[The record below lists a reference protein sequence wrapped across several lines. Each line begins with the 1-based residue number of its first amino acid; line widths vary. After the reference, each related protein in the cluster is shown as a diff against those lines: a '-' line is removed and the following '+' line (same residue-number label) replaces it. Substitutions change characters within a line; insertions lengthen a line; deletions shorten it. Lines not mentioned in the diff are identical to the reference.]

1 MPQLLYELMQ
11 QCTVKLVLSNELV
24 WGTGFFIAKA
34 TILTC
39 AHVVASYKE
48 RLILVQWQGRSLG
61 KATVLQFISEPI
73 DLALLHC
80 EELSPL
86 TEHPP
91 CALLD
96 KEFQPFQKLYIY
108 GYPDDFPQGAGV
120 TVNCEGNAT
129 DQGVSLIKFQAGQIR
144 PGHSGAP
151 ILNKETGKVCG
162 LVSDTRGRSTDLG
175 GLAISIVEVVKHFPD
190 LEIENREFY
199 EYLKQKNFQG
209 EFSNPFEGQKALDAL
224 SYHSGRE
231 ELLRQLFEELDK
243 GSNRSLVGEP
253 RVGKTWL
260 LKQIFQNGRIKMRRR
275 VENFIYL
282 DMRCIEDGKDFFE
295 ALCSELNIHPP
306 MRGYRLQRLLTGKQY
321 VLCLDEID
329 QLADD
334 QRFTKNERD
343 QLYSLCDGKDVPFS
357 LVIASQ
363 TPLNQLFPDSP
374 LRASPLVGIC
384 RQIDIKM
391 LSLLQVK
398 AFLIDCIKEASMQFS
413 ETQIRQLYLDSEGKP
428 EQLLELAAKQ
438 YLKIYK
444 DYLSKSE

>member
-1 MPQLLYELMQ
+1 MDQLLYELMQ
-11 QCTVKLVLSNELV
+11 QCTVKLVLPDESD

-34 TILTC
+34 AILTC
-39 AHVVASYKE
+39 AHVVAGYE
-48 RLILVQWQGRSLG
+48 DQLISVQWQGRSLG
-61 KATVLQFISEPI
+61 KATVVQFISEPI

-80 EELSPL
+80 DELSL
-86 TEHPP
+86 LIEHPP

-96 KEFQPFQKLYIY
+96 KEFQPFHKLYIY

-120 TVNCEGNAT
+120 TVQCEGNAT

-151 ILNKETGKVCG
+151 VLNKETGKVCG
-162 LVSDTRGRSTDLG
+162 LVSDTRGRSTNLG
-175 GLAISIVEVVKHFPD
+175 GLAVSVVEVVKYFPE
-190 LEIENREFY
+190 LELKNRQFH

-260 LKQIFQNGRIKMRRR
+260 LRQIFQNGRTKMKRK
-275 VENFIYL
+275 VDGFIYL

-295 ALCSELNIHPP
+295 ALCSELNIYPP
-306 MRGYRLQRLLTGKQY
+306 MRGYKLQRLLTGKQY
-321 VLCLDEID
+321 ILCLDEID

-343 QLYSLCDGKDVPFS
+343 QLYSLCDGKNVPFS
-357 LVIASQ
+357 LVISSQ
-363 TPLNQLFPDSP
+363 TPLSQLFPDSP
-374 LRASPLVGIC
+374 IRASPLVGIC
-384 RQIDIKM
+384 RQIDVKP
-391 LSLLQVK
+391 LLLLQIQ
-398 AFLIDCIKEASMQFS
+398 AFLTDCIKETSVQFS
-413 ETQIRQLYLDSEGKP
+413 EAQIRQLYLDSEGKP

-438 YLKIYK
+438 YLENYK
-444 DYLSKSE
+444 EYI

>member
-1 MPQLLYELMQ
+1 MDQLLYELMQ
-11 QCTVKLVLSNELV
+11 QCTVKLVLPDESD

-34 TILTC
+34 AILTC
-39 AHVVASYKE
+39 AHVVAGYE
-48 RLILVQWQGRSLG
+48 DQLISVQWQGRSLG
-61 KATVLQFISEPI
+61 KATVVQFISEPI

-80 EELSPL
+80 DELSL
-86 TEHPP
+86 LIEHPP

-96 KEFQPFQKLYIY
+96 KEFQPFHKLYIY

-120 TVNCEGNAT
+120 TVQCEGNAT

-151 ILNKETGKVCG
+151 VLNKETGKVCG
-162 LVSDTRGRSTDLG
+162 LVSDTRGRSTNLG
-175 GLAISIVEVVKHFPD
+175 GLAVSVVEVVKYFPE
-190 LEIENREFY
+190 LELKNRQFH

-260 LKQIFQNGRIKMRRR
+260 LRQIFQNGRTKMKRK
-275 VENFIYL
+275 VDGFIYL

-295 ALCSELNIHPP
+295 ALCSELNIYPP
-306 MRGYRLQRLLTGKQY
+306 MRGYKLQRLLTGKQY
-321 VLCLDEID
+321 ILCLDEID

-343 QLYSLCDGKDVPFS
+343 QLYSLCDGKSVPFS
-357 LVIASQ
+357 LVISSQ
-363 TPLNQLFPDSP
+363 TPLSQLFPDSP
-374 LRASPLVGIC
+374 IRASPLVGIC
-384 RQIDIKM
+384 RQIDVKP
-391 LSLLQVK
+391 LLLLQIQ
-398 AFLIDCIKEASMQFS
+398 AFLTDCIKETSVQFS
-413 ETQIRQLYLDSEGKP
+413 EAQIRQLYLDSEGKP

-438 YLKIYK
+438 YLENYK
-444 DYLSKSE
+444 EYI

>member
-1 MPQLLYELMQ
+1 MDQLPYELMQ
-11 QCTVKLVLSNELV
+11 QCTVKLVLPDKSD
-24 WGTGFFIAKA
+24 WGTGFFVAKA

-39 AHVVASYKE
+39 AHVVTGYE
-48 RLILVQWQGRSLG
+48 DQLISVQWQGRSLG
-61 KATVLQFISEPI
+61 KATVVQFIPEPI

-80 EELSPL
+80 DELSL
-86 TEHPP
+86 SIEHPP

-96 KEFQPFQKLYIY
+96 QRFQPFHNLYIY

-120 TVNCEGNAT
+120 TVQCEGDAT
-129 DQGVSLIKFQAGQIR
+129 DQKVKLIKFQAGQIR
-144 PGHSGAP
+144 PGYSGAP
-151 ILNKETGKVCG
+151 VLNKETGKVCG

-175 GLAISIVEVVKHFPD
+175 GLAVSVSEVIKHFPE
-190 LEIENREFY
+190 LEPKNRRFH
-199 EYLKQKNFQG
+199 EYLKQKNFQR
-209 EFSNPFEGQKALDAL
+209 EFRNPFEDQQALDAL

-260 LKQIFQNGRIKMRRR
+260 LRQVCQNGHIKMKRK
-275 VENFIYL
+275 VDGFIYL
-282 DMRCIEDGKDFFE
+282 DLRCIEDGKDFFE

-306 MRGYRLQRLLTGKQY
+306 IRGYKLQRLLTGKRY
-321 VLCLDEID
+321 ILCLDEID

-363 TPLNQLFPDSP
+363 IALNQLFPDSP

-384 RQIDIKM
+384 RQIDIKP
-391 LSLLQVK
+391 LSLLQVEE
-398 AFLIDCIKEASMQFS
+398 FLTNCIKETGIQFN
-413 ETQIRQLYLDSEGKP
+413 EAQIRQLHLASKGKP
-428 EQLLELAAKQ
+428 EQLLDLASKQ
-438 YLKIYK
+438 YLEIYK
-444 DYLSKSE
+444 KYT

>member
-1 MPQLLYELMQ
+1 MDQLLYELMQ
-11 QCTVKLVLSNELV
+11 QCTVKLVLPDESD

-34 TILTC
+34 AILTC
-39 AHVVASYKE
+39 AHIVAGYE
-48 RLILVQWQGRSLG
+48 DQLISVQWQGRSLG
-61 KATVLQFISEPI
+61 KATVVRFISEPI

-80 EELSPL
+80 DELSL
-86 TEHPP
+86 LIEHPP

-96 KEFQPFQKLYIY
+96 KEFQPFHKLYIY

-120 TVNCEGNAT
+120 TVQCEGNAT

-151 ILNKETGKVCG
+151 VLNKETGKVCG
-162 LVSDTRGRSTDLG
+162 LVSDTRGRSTNLG
-175 GLAISIVEVVKHFPD
+175 GLAVSVVEVVKYFPE
-190 LEIENREFY
+190 LELKNRQFH
-199 EYLKQKNFQG
+199 EYLKQKNLQG

-260 LKQIFQNGRIKMRRR
+260 LRQIFQNGRTKMKRK
-275 VENFIYL
+275 VDGFIYL

-295 ALCSELNIHPP
+295 ALCSELNIYPP
-306 MRGYRLQRLLTGKQY
+306 MRGYKLQRLLTGKQY
-321 VLCLDEID
+321 ILCLDEID

-343 QLYSLCDGKDVPFS
+343 QLYSLCDGKNVPFS
-357 LVIASQ
+357 LVISSQ
-363 TPLNQLFPDSP
+363 TPLSQLFPDSP
-374 LRASPLVGIC
+374 IRASPLVGIC
-384 RQIDIKM
+384 RQIDVKP
-391 LSLLQVK
+391 LLLLQIQ
-398 AFLIDCIKEASMQFS
+398 AFLTDCIKETSVQFS
-413 ETQIRQLYLDSEGKP
+413 EAQIRQLYLDSEGKP

-438 YLKIYK
+438 YLENYK
-444 DYLSKSE
+444 EYI

>member
-1 MPQLLYELMQ
+1 MDQLLYELVQ
-11 QCTVKLVLSNELV
+11 QCTVKLDLSNKSGS
-24 WGTGFFIAKA
+24 GTGFFVAKA

-39 AHVVASYKE
+39 AHVVAGYE
-48 RLILVQWQGRSLG
+48 DQLISVQWQGESLG
-61 KATVLQFISEPI
+61 KATVVQAIPEPI

-80 EELSPL
+80 DELSPL
-86 TEHPP
+86 IEHPP

-96 KEFQPFQKLYIY
+96 QEFQPFHKLYIY

-120 TVNCEGNAT
+120 TVQCEGDAT
-129 DQGVSLIKFQAGQIR
+129 DQGVKLVKFQAGQIR

-151 ILNKETGKVCG
+151 VLNKATGKVCG

-175 GLAISIVEVVKHFPD
+175 GLAISFSEVVKHFPE
-190 LEIENREFY
+190 LELRNRQFH
-199 EYLKQKNFQG
+199 EYLKQRNFR

-260 LKQIFQNGRIKMRRR
+260 LRQICQNGRIRMKRK
-275 VENFIYL
+275 VDGFIYL

-306 MRGYRLQRLLTGKQY
+306 IRGYKLQRLLTGKQY
-321 VLCLDEID
+321 ILCLDEID

-343 QLYSLCDGKDVPFS
+343 QLYGLCDGRDVPFS
-357 LVIASQ
+357 LVTASQ
-363 TPLNQLFPDSP
+363 IALNQLFPDSP

-384 RQIDIKM
+384 RQIDIKP

-398 AFLIDCIKEASMQFS
+398 AFLTNCIKETGVQFS
-413 ETQIRQLYLDSEGKP
+413 EAQIRQLYLVSEGKP
-428 EQLLELAAKQ
+428 EQLLDLASKQ
-438 YLKIYK
+438 YLDNYK
-444 DYLSKSE
+444 EYTRKNG